1 MSLLGRLNYISMF
14 IAQLTTTCEPIFRLL
29 KKDAVVRWTDDC
41 QQAFDKIKEY
51 LSKPPVLVPP
61 ELDRPLF
68 LYLSVTDNSFGC
80 VLGQH
85 DSTGRKEQA
94 IYYLSKK
101 FTSYEVKLAKWQIL
115 LTEFDIIYV
124 TRTAM
129 KAQALADHLA
139 ENLVDGNYEPLDT
152 YFPDEEINSVEEV
165 NPDENQAW
173 QLYFDG
179 AINKKGTGIGAILIS
194 PTGQHYPA
202 TARLRFF
209 CTNNT
214 TEYEACIMGLN
225 MEIDLGVQ
233 ELIVLGYSDL
243 LIRQAQGEW
252 KTRDL
257 KLLPYK
263 QCVEDLSKR
272 FRSIE
277 FRYIPRFHNE
287 LTDALATLASML
299 PYPGNTC
306 ITPLEIQLRDQHGY
320 CNTVEAESDGEP
332 WYLDI
337 RNFLQ
342 TGKCPEHA
350 NGSQKRTIRRLASG
364 FFLSGEILYKRTPDL
379 NLLRCVDVEEAEKI
393 MNEIHAGVCGPHMN
407 GYVLA
412 KKILRAGYY
421 WLTMER
427 DCFLFVKKCH
437 QCQIHGDLIHSPPSE
452 LHPIAAPWPFVAWG
466 MDVIGPIE
474 PKASN
479 GHRFILVAID
489 YFTKWVE
496 AITFKAI
503 TKKVVVD
510 FVHSNIIC
518 RFGILRTIITNN
530 AANLNSN
537 LMKEANGAVEAANK
551 NIKKIL
557 RKMVQGTRQW
567 HEKLPFALLGYRTTV
582 RTSIGATPYLLVYGT
597 EAVIPAEVEIPSLR
611 IIVEAKIEDTEWVK
625 TQLEQLTLID
635 EKRLTAVC
643 FG

>member
-1 MSLLGRLNYISMF
+1 MDPLNYIF
-14 IAQLTTTCEPIFRLL
+14 Q
-29 KKDAVVRWTDDC
+29 
-41 QQAFDKIKEY
+41 
-51 LSKPPVLVPP
+51 KPMP
-61 ELDRPLF
+61 
-68 LYLSVTDNSFGC
+68 
-80 VLGQH
+80 
-85 DSTGRKEQA
+85 TGR
-94 IYYLSKK
+94 
-101 FTSYEVKLAKWQIL
+101 LAKWQIL

-124 TRTAM
+124 TRIAM
-129 KAQALADHLA
+129 KTQALADHLV
-139 ENLVDGNYEPLDT
+139 ENPVDGDYEPLDT

-165 NPDENQAW
+165 DPDENQAW

-225 MEIDLGVQ
+225 MAIYLGVQ
-233 ELIVLGYSDL
+233 ELIVLGDSDL

-257 KLLPYK
+257 KLLPTNNVWK
-263 QCVEDLSKR
+263 ILAK
-272 FRSIE
+272 
-277 FRYIPRFHNE
+277 
-287 LTDALATLASML
+287 DALATLVSML

-306 ITPLEIQLRDQHGY
+306 ITPLEIQLRDQHDY

-342 TGKCPEHA
+342 TGKCLA
-350 NGSQKRTIRRLASG
+350 NSNGSQKRTIRRLASG
-364 FFLSGEILYKRTPDL
+364 FFLSGEILCKRTPDL

-393 MNEIHAGVCGPHMN
+393 MNEIHTGVCGQHMN

-421 WLTMER
+421 WLTMEW
-427 DCFLFVKKCH
+427 DCFRFVKKIH

-452 LHPIAAPWPFVAWG
+452 LHPMATPWPFVAWG
-466 MDVIGPIE
+466 MDVIEPIE

-479 GHRFILVAID
+479 GHQFILVAVD

-496 AITFKAI
+496 AITFKEVCEQFKI
-503 TKKVVVD
+503 
-510 FVHSNIIC
+510 VHHNFTPY
-518 RFGILRTIITNN
+518 RP
-530 AANLNSN
+530 
-537 LMKEANGAVEAANK
+537 KANGAVEAANK
-551 NIKKIL
+551 NIKKVL
-557 RKMVQGTRQW
+557 RKMVQGY
-567 HEKLPFALLGYRTTV
+567 HTTV
-582 RTSIGATPYLLVYGT
+582 RTSISATPYLLVYGT
-597 EAVIPAEVEIPSLR
+597 EAVIPVEVEISSLR
-611 IIVEAKIEDTEWVK
+611 IIVEAEIEDIEWVK
-625 TQLEQLTLID
+625 TRPEQLTLID

-643 FG
+643 FGQLYQQRIARAYNKKVRPRHFEVGQLVLKRILPHQEEAKGKFSSNWQGPYLIKEVLSKGALHLTDVEEKIAGIIVNADAVKRYYL